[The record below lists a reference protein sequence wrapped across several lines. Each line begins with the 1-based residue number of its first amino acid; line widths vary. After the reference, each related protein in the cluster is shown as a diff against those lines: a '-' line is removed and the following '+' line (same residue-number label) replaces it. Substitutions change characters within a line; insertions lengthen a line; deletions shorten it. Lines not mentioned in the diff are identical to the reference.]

1 MTLKGRGMKRL
12 RVTLHGK
19 SYDVTVECLEE
30 GEGQEVKG
38 AESLETASPVST
50 PSASDEGVSL
60 PSPLAGKVV
69 SLTVQAGQEVKE
81 GDEIMVL
88 EAMKMNTQV
97 HAPSSGRILALRVQP
112 GDQVEEGQALV
123 TMGS

>member
-1 MTLKGRGMKRL
+1 MILKSKGMKRL

-19 SYDVTVECLEE
+19 SYDVTVECMEE
-30 GEGQEVKG
+30 GDEVKG
-38 AESLETASPVST
+38 TESLKAASPASNPSVSV
-50 PSASDEGVSL
+50 EGVSL

-69 SLTVQAGQEVKE
+69 SLTVQVGQEVKE

-97 HAPSSGRILALRVQP
+97 HAPNSGRIIALRVQP

-123 TMGS
+123 TMDS

>member
-1 MTLKGRGMKRL
+1 MKRL

-38 AESLETASPVST
+38 TESLETASAASS
-50 PSASDEGVSL
+50 PSASGEGIFL

-112 GDQVEEGQALV
+112 GDQVEEGQVLV

>member
-1 MTLKGRGMKRL
+1 MKRL

-30 GEGQEVKG
+30 GEGQEVKST
-38 AESLETASPVST
+38 ESLETASSVSG
-50 PSASDEGVSL
+50 PSASDEGISL
-60 PSPLAGKVV
+60 HSPLAGKVV
-69 SLTVQAGQEVKE
+69 SLTVQAGQDVKE

-112 GDQVEEGQALV
+112 GDQVEEGQTLV